1 MLFLFCFSSHFVSV
15 FILNKLSFPFQVN
28 LCEIQPT
35 IVRSENL
42 NKTCYQQASLKNF
55 KVIVVVIVIVMI
67 MMIIIII
74 FIVIFIVIIII
85 IFIVIVIAIAIAIC
99 IVIIIII
106 LIIIIIAIVIY
117 IWWGRPF
124 DGASWRYIFIILID
138 WIIYQ

>member
-55 KVIVVVIVIVMI
+55 KVIVVVVVIVIVMI

-74 FIVIFIVIIII
+74 FIVIAIA
-85 IFIVIVIAIAIAIC
+85 IAIAIAIC

-117 IWWGRPF
+117 IW
-124 DGASWRYIFIILID
+124 
-138 WIIYQ
+138 

>member
-55 KVIVVVIVIVMI
+55 KVMVVVIVIVMI

-74 FIVIFIVIIII
+74 F
-85 IFIVIVIAIAIAIC
+85 IVIAIAIAIC

-106 LIIIIIAIVIY
+106 LIIIIIGIVTY
-117 IWWGRPF
+117 IW
-124 DGASWRYIFIILID
+124 
-138 WIIYQ
+138 

>member
-55 KVIVVVIVIVMI
+55 RVIVLVIVIVI
-67 MMIIIII
+67 IIIIIIIIII
-74 FIVIFIVIIII
+74 FIVIFIVIII
-85 IFIVIVIAIAIAIC
+85 VIVIAIAIAIF

-106 LIIIIIAIVIY
+106 IIDIVIY
-117 IWWGRPF
+117 IW
-124 DGASWRYIFIILID
+124 
-138 WIIYQ
+138 

>member
-55 KVIVVVIVIVMI
+55 KVIVVVVVIVIVMI

-106 LIIIIIAIVIY
+106 LIIIIIAIVTY
-117 IWWGRPF
+117 IW
-124 DGASWRYIFIILID
+124 
-138 WIIYQ
+138 